1 MRIELFFIWTN
12 LNPLYQRMLCAKF
25 GWNWPGGSGVE
36 DFKISSMYFRYFG
49 IKSPLEKGLGPSFEQ
64 TLILITQEGIVP
76 SLVEIG
82 PVALEK
88 KILKFRQC
96 IFTIS

>member
-1 MRIELFFIWTN
+1 
-12 LNPLYQRMLCAKF
+12 
-25 GWNWPGGSGVE
+25 
-36 DFKISSMYFRYFG
+36 MYFRYFG
-49 IKSPLEKGLGPSFEQ
+49 IKSPLEKGLGPSLEQ

-82 PVALEK
+82 PVALEN